1 MPVPASPLR
10 PAVCILVLLT
20 ALALYAMPLRA
31 QGSPGENGAAQA
43 GGDDG
48 LTTIAVMGDSLA
60 YGIWRSM
67 YSQLQRDDRFEIVRW
82 TEAATG
88 LARPDFFDW
97 SRSIDELLT
106 QHPVDVA
113 VMTIGLNDMQALYV
127 DGARS
132 YTLGSG
138 EWDREYRA
146 RVERIMDRLQV
157 AGVDLFWVGLP
168 IMRSATYSAN
178 LANANRIYAAAAA
191 ERQVPFIPLWDVTV
205 DADGTY
211 ASHLPDRRGRTRKMR
226 DNDGIHFT
234 IDGNNLITAA
244 VLEAMSPHVPMI
256 ETVLAGRR
264 R

>member
-1 MPVPASPLR
+1 MPVLAPLLR
-10 PAVCILVLLT
+10 PAVCILVLLA

-31 QGSPGENGAAQA
+31 QGSPSPDSSARV

-48 LTTIAVMGDSLA
+48 VTTIAVMGDSLA

-67 YSQLQRDDRFEIVRW
+67 YSQLQRDERFEIVRW

-97 SRSIDELLT
+97 SRSIDDLLT
-106 QHPVDVA
+106 QYPVDVA
-113 VMTIGLNDMQALYV
+113 IMTIGLNDMQALYV

-132 YTLGSG
+132 YTLGGS

-146 RVERIMDRLQV
+146 RVERIMDRLQ
-157 AGVDLFWVGLP
+157 AAEVDLFWVGLP
-168 IMRSATYSAN
+168 IMRSEAYSAN
-178 LANANRIYAAAAA
+178 LANANRLYAAAAA
-191 ERQVPFIPLWDVTV
+191 ERGVPFIPLWDVTV
-205 DADGTY
+205 DADGNY
-211 ASHLPDRRGRTRKMR
+211 ASHLPDARGRTRKMR

-234 IDGNNLITAA
+234 IEGNNLITAA
-244 VLEAMSPHVPMI
+244 VLDAMTPHVPMI
-256 ETVLAGRR
+256 DTALAGRR